1 MSRIHDALRRGR
13 LSGAETQ
20 AIRPGHTD
28 AVLSA
33 LGYKS
38 EAAESSPKPIAAIVV
53 MAAIGIVATWYF
65 WPREPA
71 RPVTARPTP
80 ALVTRSSAPPS
91 TPPVTRPVPAPPPA
105 PAAATIVT
113 SAANVAPQ
121 VQQVAAPI
129 NPRREPATR
138 VPTRDDFQLALYYQR
153 TGDFEQALVHYK
165 AALERDELNLQAH
178 NNLGYLYLG
187 KGLLDE
193 AVREFQR
200 VIAIEP
206 GYVTAHVNLSATF
219 IRLGRFDAA
228 AGEARQALTLDPRSG
243 DAFVNLALAQNA
255 SGQVADAQGN
265 LRRALDLDP
274 RNPAAHYNL
283 ARQYEAAGDAGRALD
298 HYRQFLQ
305 YAGPDQEAYAQDVRA
320 RVQALQTRIK

>member
-13 LSGAETQ
+13 TSGGETQ

-38 EAAESSPKPIAAIVV
+38 EAAEHSPKPVAAIVAV
-53 MAAIGIVATWYF
+53 AALAVVAAWYF
-65 WPREPA
+65 WPREMA
-71 RPVTARPTP
+71 RPVMASPGPTVASKP
-80 ALVTRSSAPPS
+80 SAPP
-91 TPPVTRPVPAPPPA
+91 PVQPATKSVAPPPA
-105 PAAATIVT
+105 AKVT
-113 SAANVAPQ
+113 PE
-121 VQQVAAPI
+121 VQQAAAPI
-129 NPRREPATR
+129 KPRPEPATR
-138 VPTRDDFQLALYYQR
+138 VPTRDDFHRALYYHR
-153 TGDFEQALVHYK
+153 SGDFEQALVHYK
-165 AALERDELNLQAH
+165 AALQRDELNLQAH

-193 AVREFQR
+193 AAREFQR

-206 GYVTAHVNLSATF
+206 GYATAHVNLAATL
-219 IRLGRFDAA
+219 IRLGRFEAA
-228 AGEARQALTLDPRSG
+228 AAEARQALAIDPRSG

-255 SGQVADAQGN
+255 SGQGGDAQGN
-265 LRRALDLDP
+265 LRRALELDA

-283 ARQYEAAGDAGRALD
+283 ARQYEAAGEAGRALD